1 MGLLTLFWPEKSIRT
16 RKYREEGKPSR
27 KLALAVESLHWVTLG
42 RMGAMRSLLLLP
54 CIMLSFP
61 AATSCST
68 VPVEINM
75 YHTSKSGI
83 LTGKTPTFCL
93 LKRARGGAVG
103 RSPGSGGS
111 SGSVGLPSFPF
122 FPPTT
127 TTLTPPKSS
136 SSSRSSASV
145 APAPGVWGF
154 DHFDSRPVVLEPRVV
169 ENIKG
174 RDSRVGLIRKVKLNF
189 LLL

>member
-1 MGLLTLFWPEKSIRT
+1 
-16 RKYREEGKPSR
+16 
-27 KLALAVESLHWVTLG
+27 VTLG
-42 RMGAMRSLLLLP
+42 RMGAMRSLLLLH

-68 VPVEINM
+68 VPVEMNM
-75 YHTSKSGI
+75 YHTSTSGI

-93 LKRARGGAVG
+93 LKRARGGAAG

-145 APAPGVWGF
+145 APAPGVWGS

-174 RDSRVGLIRKVKLNF
+174 RDSRVGLIRKVKSNF
-189 LLL
+189 LL